1 MCLFC
6 SFNAQNI
13 FYPHLYVR
21 VCVSLGV
28 SVCVCVC
35 LWVYC
40 VCVCVTVFH
49 ISDRTNET
57 VFFFHPKIVFL
68 QCENSIGKN
77 SAQTDE
83 EKQRERQRNERELK
97 HAELEAQH
105 LKV

>member
-1 MCLFC
+1 MCLFVHLTRKI
-6 SFNAQNI
+6 S
-13 FYPHLYVR
+13 YPHSYVR
-21 VCVSLGV
+21 VCVCVSLGV
-28 SVCVCVC
+28 S
-35 LWVYC
+35 

>member
-1 MCLFC
+1 MLLYVPFC
-6 SFNAQNI
+6 SFNALNI
-13 FYPHLYVR
+13 FYPHFYVR
-21 VCVSLGV
+21 VCVFG
-28 SVCVCVC
+28 CI
-35 LWVYC
+35 
-40 VCVCVTVFH
+40 CVTVFH

>member
-1 MCLFC
+1 MLLYVPFC

-13 FYPHLYVR
+13 FYPHFHVRVR
-21 VCVSLGV
+21 VCL
-28 SVCVCVC
+28 CA
-35 LWVYC
+35 YP
-40 VCVCVTVFH
+40 CVTVFH